1 MPKNSSDSDDE
12 FYDCDAEFRMSLFAF
27 IADLASR
34 FYAVAVPKDSPRAGV
49 FSSISD
55 ANKYLKAV
63 KGSRLKIFCSFD
75 EASSFATSTVPEN
88 QPGPTTA
95 VSNESCPFP
104 TLKQEDLLRF
114 RRLIET
120 SQISVIQSLV
130 DDNPLWLITNCD
142 TPSILQVRFRYNAFH
157 VAALSGRADAI
168 QAILSILESNEFWS
182 RLRPSADAL
191 TVDDRR
197 NRLLDLY
204 FNSPEIGSF
213 SRPLHLASKFGHVQC
228 VRLLAS
234 HPVCSVNLR
243 DSVGQTP
250 AEVACSRL
258 DETDETLMK
267 KQEIRRILDEH
278 YVALVARLTPEDSEP
293 QPVILPALNT
303 RSLLKLLF
311 FNGLAKYPGLQNF
324 CSALKIAHPEP
335 SPNEHSSPEPTT
347 STPARL
353 PFSPSSSSPS
363 SPYSPSSVTSLKN
376 DLQGFGSSGQFC
388 SLRALLGPLSCDEA
402 KRTAEEWLKPSDP
415 DWSQIRLL
423 DAEKGYERHGRFLSS
438 KLKTTW
444 TEYWSFLDDFADL
457 RTDYGLSAL
466 NAYLAPFYQNDNPQ
480 HSKPAVSASSV
491 LPSCALFDDYKL
503 TTNQD
508 SSDQDSDATVAQMQA
523 SSTPIKRSIPSAS
536 PQTDGDCD
544 PPITSD
550 RWTVYRED
558 RNPIRVLADSLE
570 DSSSASIHEICAS
583 DCSAGV
589 TKDTTHLAPSN
600 RLSPVIS
607 MLSDFVVAR
616 PLRWVF
622 SGFRAKENVP
632 SETSP
637 PVIIEEDSSKR
648 ISIPPKRTPPR
659 KSPQKP
665 EQVFRVRTPLSAKPV
680 VCRRTPGRLPSSRRH
695 VPILTT
701 GRNLTSRTGLVAG
714 ELNVRLAL
722 TNEGQ
727 MTPEQG
733 SEEEANAVPAKYPFV
748 FKWKTDLD
756 RFVYF

>member
-1 MPKNSSDSDDE
+1 MNAQSLISKLDELNLCLAELSPDVLAVTEIWRSGNICDSEVVLPGYQIYRRDREHRQGGGIVVYVNEGLAVSENTTKFARAKEAIWLTIKATGSPCLDVLTLYRPPRTDQIADTQLLLEKFSSRPNIMIMGDFNAPGTNWNTLQASGPK
-12 FYDCDAEFRMSLFAF
+12 FAF
-27 IADLASR
+27 DYRLLNKISKAS
-34 FYAVAVPKDSPRAGV
+34 
-49 FSSISD
+49 
-55 ANKYLKAV
+55 LTQH
-63 KGSRLKIFCSFD
+63 GSRLKIFCSFD

-88 QPGPTTA
+88 QPGPITA

-324 CSALKIAHPEP
+324 CSARKIAHPEP

-363 SPYSPSSVTSLKN
+363 SPYSPSSVTSFQN

-402 KRTAEEWLKPSDP
+402 RRTAEEWLKPSDP
-415 DWSQIRLL
+415 EWSQIRLL

-480 HSKPAVSASSV
+480 HFKPAVSASSV
-491 LPSCALFDDYKL
+491 LPNCALFDDYKP

-508 SSDQDSDATVAQMQA
+508 SSDQDHDATVAQMQA

-570 DSSSASIHEICAS
+570 DSSSSSIHETCAS
-583 DCSAGV
+583 DCSCVCVRQHAALG
-589 TKDTTHLAPSN
+589 PS
-600 RLSPVIS
+600 
-607 MLSDFVVAR
+607 D
-616 PLRWVF
+616 
-622 SGFRAKENVP
+622 GY
-632 SETSP
+632 
-637 PVIIEEDSSKR
+637 
-648 ISIPPKRTPPR
+648 
-659 KSPQKP
+659 
-665 EQVFRVRTPLSAKPV
+665 
-680 VCRRTPGRLPSSRRH
+680 CRRNGRLPISKCYPTTLDLQVRGKDAEKSAS
-695 VPILTT
+695 VNILPP
-701 GRNLTSRTGLVAG
+701 
-714 ELNVRLAL
+714 
-722 TNEGQ
+722 EGQ
-727 MTPEQG
+727 
-733 SEEEANAVPAKYPFV
+733 
-748 FKWKTDLD
+748 L
-756 RFVYF
+756 